1 LDLSLHL
8 EAVTSSACLQ
18 LLGKEFHTIGPL
30 TQNAC
35 ADKVNDN
42 GETVSNT
49 HTHTQLFYSPF
60 SGTTRVSRWR
70 NSKYI
75 IVRRSQCSSRPV

>member
-8 EAVTSSACLQ
+8 EAVTSSACLL

-30 TQNAC
+30 TQNAF
-35 ADKVNDN
+35 ADKVNGN

-49 HTHTQLFYSPF
+49 HTHTHTTVLRPF
-60 SGTTRVSRWR
+60 FWDHPGE
-70 NSKYI
+70 
-75 IVRRSQCSSRPV
+75 PVEEQ